1 MTETSLA
8 DDIEA
13 LIVELRGPDD
23 VVGISPSS
31 PYAEG
36 WVDAQE
42 RAADDLSDLLDEHR
56 SSSDRTYV
64 VTSGAADMGAP
75 DTVYVG
81 QDPDEAKST
90 YDETVASDPS
100 PRASTTTFIEVWANG
115 EHQYTTR
122 MHPDQTP
129 QSQDD

>member
-13 LIVELRGPDD
+13 LIVELRDPDD

-31 PYAEG
+31 AYADG

-42 RAADDLSDLLDEHR
+42 RAADDLSDLLDEHC
-56 SSSDRTYV
+56 SSSDTTYV

-90 YDETVASDPS
+90 YDETVASSPN
-100 PRASTTTFIEVWANG
+100 PRASTTTFIEVWVDG

-122 MHPDQTP
+122 MHPEETS
-129 QSQDD
+129 QSKDD